1 MSRVVS
7 RNSGGARKG
16 VSFRVNCLR
25 RHYWLAVALV
35 ASTSAWAQIAQPGT
49 APAKGPDAPRPT
61 PTASPTPA
69 PVAANGQPMADAPI
83 VPDAEFTAALPPI
96 ANDINAPLEP
106 MAAQPPA
113 APTPGQP
120 ATQPPSGQ
128 LQGPVPVPETTASG
142 QLGPPAAGDTPAPA
156 GTADPQLTQPL
167 VPLVS
172 FNSAPL
178 ETAADVQDKD
188 LPAIRYDTVVK
199 GLDETE
205 LTGRFKSLSALSGG
219 KGKAANATQVAA
231 RGREDEGLAVRLLKS
246 LGYYDATA
254 VAVIDRDPGDQT
266 RLRATLT
273 ASPGRLYTL
282 SSVTV
287 NADPTTPPELVRE
300 QLPLRVGDPI
310 QADRIQGAEA
320 NVSLILPQR
329 GYPFVKV
336 GDRDILLDDQSDK
349 PTGAYTLPVD
359 TGPRS
364 AFGVLTTTGE
374 PVFGLDHLNVFPRFK
389 AGQLYDSRKT
399 DDLRDA
405 LVATGLFR
413 TVAVEPQRTGRT
425 NPDGTEA
432 VDLLVRQVKGPP
444 RTIAGEAGY
453 ATGQGFKLQGSWTH
467 RNLFPPEGALIGT
480 AIVGSQEQ
488 GLSGTFRRSN
498 AGRRDKTFAAVLA
511 VDHSSYDA
519 FSANTL
525 TASVRWSYDS
535 TPIWQKRIT
544 YYYGVELTGTNES
557 VYDFGLGR
565 RVRRNYGILALP
577 GQIQWDRSDSLLN
590 PTRGYRL
597 KLNVSP
603 ETSVQGSV
611 RPYARTQAEA
621 DGYFPFGQS
630 IVLAGKVRVGS
641 ILGIAR
647 DDLAP
652 SRRYYGGGGGSV
664 RGYGYQRLGPFDPL
678 GNPVGGRSFN
688 EAAIEVRYRFGD
700 FGIVP
705 FLDAG
710 NAYESSSP
718 KFGDL
723 RYGAGIG
730 GRLYTNF
737 GPLRFDV
744 ATPLNRRPGD
754 SKIALYISIG
764 QAF

>member
-1 MSRVVS
+1 MTVS
-7 RNSGGARKG
+7 P
-16 VSFRVNCLR
+16 R
-25 RHYWLAVALV
+25 RHYWVVAALAATPPVV
-35 ASTSAWAQIAQPGT
+35 AQIAQPGT
-49 APAKGPDAPRPT
+49 APAKGPDAPKPT
-61 PTASPTPA
+61 PSATPTPA
-69 PVAANGQPMADAPI
+69 PVAANGQRMADQPI
-83 VPDAEFTAALPPI
+83 VPDAEFNAALPPI

-106 MAAQPPA
+106 MAAQQPPVAAAPSSPA
-113 APTPGQP
+113 AIPG
-120 ATQPPSGQ
+120 A
-128 LQGPVPVPETTASG
+128 PVPAPATTASG
-142 QLGPPAAGDTPAPA
+142 QLPPLTGDTLEPT
-156 GTADPQLTQPL
+156 GTADPQLAQPL
-167 VPLVS
+167 TPLAS
-172 FNSAPL
+172 FDTTPL
-178 ETAADVQDKD
+178 QTEADAKDKN

-199 GLDETE
+199 GLDQAD
-205 LTGRFKSLSALSGG
+205 LGSRFKALSALQGG
-219 KGKAANATQVAA
+219 HGKAANATQVAA
-231 RGREDEGLAVRLLKS
+231 RGREDEGLAVRLMKS
-246 LGYYDATA
+246 LGYYDAAATA
-254 VAVIDRDPGDQT
+254 VIERDPDDQT
-266 RLRATLT
+266 RLRATIT
-273 ASPGRLYTL
+273 ATPGRLYTL

-287 NADPTTPPELVRE
+287 AAQPTTPPELVRQ
-300 QLPLRVGDPI
+300 QLPLKVGDPI

-320 NVSLILPQR
+320 NVSLVLPQR

-336 GDRDILLDDQSDK
+336 GDRDILLDDQAEK
-349 PTGAYTLPVD
+349 ATGAYTLPVD

-364 AFGVLTTTGE
+364 SFGVLTTTGD
-374 PVFGLDHLNVFPRFK
+374 PVFGLDHLNVFSRFK

-405 LVATGLFR
+405 LVATSLFS
-413 TVAVEPQRTGRT
+413 TVAVEPVRTGRI
-425 NPDGTEA
+425 NEDGTEA

-444 RTIAGEAGY
+444 RTLAGEAGY

-467 RNLFPPEGALIGT
+467 RNLFPPEGALIAT
-480 AIVGSQEQ
+480 AVVGSQEQ

-498 AGRRDKTFAAVLA
+498 AGRRDKTFSAVVSA
-511 VDHSSYDA
+511 DHSSYDA
-519 FSANTL
+519 FNANTF
-525 TASVRWSYDS
+525 TVAARWSYDS

-557 VYDFGLGR
+557 VYEFGIGD

-577 GQIQWDRSDSLLN
+577 GQIQWDHSDSLLN

-597 KLNVSP
+597 KLNLSP
-603 ETSVQGSV
+603 EGSIQGSA

-664 RGYGYQRLGPFDPL
+664 RGYGYQRLGPFDPQ

-688 EAAIEVRYRFGD
+688 EAAVELRYRFGD
-700 FGIVP
+700 FGVVP
-705 FLDAG
+705 FFDLG
-710 NAYESSSP
+710 NAYESSAP
-718 KFGDL
+718 KGSDL

-730 GRLYTNF
+730 GRVYTNF